1 MRCAT
6 PVTIY
11 AFTSTGTT
19 RGTYAG
25 LTVGAEG
32 ATCTTAQ
39 YAVLSTA
46 ELNQYMVSPFQLSL
60 VEAGAFVTAILG
72 VWAVGYGF
80 RMVIRAIRDSDGS
93 GPTGD

>member
-1 MRCAT
+1 
-6 PVTIY
+6 
-11 AFTSTGTT
+11 
-19 RGTYAG
+19 
-25 LTVGAEG
+25 
-32 ATCTTAQ
+32 
-39 YAVLSTA
+39 
-46 ELNQYMVSPFQLSL
+46 MVSPFQLSL

>member
-11 AFTSTGTT
+11 AFTGTGTT

-39 YAVLSTA
+39 YAVLSAA
-46 ELNQYMVSPFQLSL
+46 ELDSYLVSPFKLSL
-60 VEAGAFVTAILG
+60 AEAGAFVTAVLG

-80 RMVIRAIRDSDGS
+80 RMVIRLVRSSEINEVVNE
-93 GPTGD
+93 